1 MRSYVKEIPGKVHEK
16 IEDSHGATLL
26 QDAAGKVW
34 GLYMVADGLSGYA
47 GVVASHFAIQN
58 IQYALIEKFHHSGK
72 KVKPLLQDAIKDANE
87 KLFEKQLNFTTLSL
101 VLISE
106 DHCYLAHLGDSRIR
120 LIYDDHSIIA
130 TPDQGSGSGKPK
142 NYLGEAYIDGKSIED
157 RLILLEPLTGKSRP
171 RALQLETDGLF
182 SRLTEEEIG
191 HPHLHPELFLDPAAI
206 FDYYESLVR
215 VPSGKIKEMPLDK
228 LQRLGVFSPHL
239 SQPELADLIIR
250 DYRQRENYELINK
263 VDALFKFDDTTIV
276 YVDLQDTI
284 EQRAK
289 KLHALETTAIP
300 ALEQERDELS
310 QRVEKSEK
318 ELAAERTKNKELSVK
333 LGRSEEK
340 SKQWKR
346 LSKQYYLGESQPK
359 DKPYS
364 LLDSLTALTQSALG
378 RIFPHSV
385 DTKKELDEK

>member
-1 MRSYVKEIPGKVHEK
+1 MRSYVKEIPGQVHEK

-47 GVVASHFAIQN
+47 GVVASHFAIKN
-58 IQYALIEKFHHSGK
+58 IQYELIEKFYHSEK
-72 KVKPLLQDAIKDANE
+72 KVKQLLQDAIKDANE
-87 KLFEKQLNFTTLSL
+87 KLFEKQLNFTTLS
-101 VLISE
+101 VALISE

-120 LIYDDHSIIA
+120 LIYDDHSVIA
-130 TPDQGSGSGKPK
+130 TPDQGGGSGKPK
-142 NYLGEAYIDGKSIED
+142 NYLGEPFIDGKSLED
-157 RLILLEPLTGKSRP
+157 RLILLEPFTRKPRP
-171 RALQLETDGLF
+171 QALQLETDGLF

-215 VPSGKIKEMPLDK
+215 VPSGKIKEMSLAK
-228 LQRLGVFSPHL
+228 LQRLGAFSPHL

-250 DYRQRENYELINK
+250 DYRQRENCELINK

-284 EQRAK
+284 EKRAK
-289 KLHALETTAIP
+289 KLHTLETTAIP

-310 QRVEKSEK
+310 QRVEKSGK
-318 ELAAERTKNKELSVK
+318 DLAAERVKNEELAGK
-333 LGRSEEK
+333 LSESEKKSEE
-340 SKQWKR
+340 WKK
-346 LSKQYYLGESQPK
+346 LSEEYSRGRKEPIDQ
-359 DKPYS
+359 PYS
-364 LLDSLTALTQSALG
+364 WLDKTTSTIITIAHEKMEM
-378 RIFPHSV
+378 I
-385 DTKKELDEK
+385 KKRCKR